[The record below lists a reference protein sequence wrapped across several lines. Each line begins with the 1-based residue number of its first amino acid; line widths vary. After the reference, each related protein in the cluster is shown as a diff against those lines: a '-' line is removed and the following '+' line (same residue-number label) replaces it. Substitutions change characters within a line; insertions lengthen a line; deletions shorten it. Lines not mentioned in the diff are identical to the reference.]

1 MEGIE
6 QQSVP
11 TWRVIRIRIRMRMQL
26 FLHFSLYFSKN
37 YLRLVK
43 ISFFFSDV
51 VQDHTNNNITF
62 FLLSNIE
69 NLKKKFMQQYN
80 CKLLL

>member
-11 TWRVIRIRIRMRMQL
+11 TWRVIRIRMRMQL

-43 ISFFFSDV
+43 IFFFFSDV

-62 FLLSNIE
+62 FFYNIE
-69 NLKKKFMQQYN
+69 NLMKKFMQHVQ
-80 CKLLL
+80 L